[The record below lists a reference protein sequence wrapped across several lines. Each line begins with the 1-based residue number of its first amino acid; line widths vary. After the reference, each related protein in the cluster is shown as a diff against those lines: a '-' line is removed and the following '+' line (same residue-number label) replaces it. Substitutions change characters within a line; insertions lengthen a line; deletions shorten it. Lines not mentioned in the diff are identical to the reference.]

1 MDAVAGGVSMNRW
14 IEYNPNPRSR
24 RVGDCAIRACCKAT
38 GRTWDEV
45 YWDLCDIAFEMADRC
60 NSSNVV
66 WGEYLKRNGYRRCE
80 PDFPM
85 DVYKFCCNFPHGTYV
100 LGLDSHV
107 VTVVDGLFYDT
118 WDSSGKSVIYFW
130 ERG

>member
-1 MDAVAGGVSMNRW
+1 MKRW
-14 IEYNPNPRSR
+14 IEYNPNPIPGN

-38 GRTWDEV
+38 GRTWDIV
-45 YWDLCDIAFEMADRC
+45 FWDLCDIAFEMADGC
-60 NSSNVV
+60 NSSNAV

-100 LGLDSHV
+100 LGLDGHV
-107 VTVVDGLFYDT
+107 VTVVDGRYWDT
-118 WDSSGKSVIYFW
+118 WDSGGKNVIYFW
-130 ERG
+130 ERR